1 MPKQPCTWDTDID
14 GYGRPFLQHVTI
26 RVSKNTIGHYWKL
39 WSAPK
44 QSAQHVS
51 ALAVSPRSSTSNSH
65 SLWVAAGGQQHDTP
79 DVMRGTV
86 LLTSTRNIISHNI
99 LVLMWVLLSRVF
111 YLSSHD
117 MPDFHIA
124 SAISLA
130 AAVAVKTM
138 FKIFQNEWH
147 AFQFACSGLTNV
159 AILVTRRLSSLQQF
173 NSHSYPNNKHCHFSI
188 LVSTARQSL
197 WLKSLYEQ
205 NNTIKLTPMK
215 IQLSVYACANIWGS
229 NTVA

>member
-1 MPKQPCTWDTDID
+1 MHSTCQYLLSVQDPAHQTHIASGSRPVANSMIRLTWWEEQ
-14 GYGRPFLQHVTI
+14 Y
-26 RVSKNTIGHYWKL
+26 Y
-39 WSAPK
+39 
-44 QSAQHVS
+44 
-51 ALAVSPRSSTSNSH
+51 SH
-65 SLWVAAGGQQHDTP
+65 P
-79 DVMRGTV
+79 
-86 LLTSTRNIISHNI
+86 LTISHNI

-229 NTVA
+229 NTVAQHSTAGSCIRSLRFVRAMLAAASIVLSTNMA

>member
-1 MPKQPCTWDTDID
+1 MHSTCQHLLSVQDPAHQTHIASGSRPVANSMIRLTWWEEQ
-14 GYGRPFLQHVTI
+14 Y
-26 RVSKNTIGHYWKL
+26 Y
-39 WSAPK
+39 
-44 QSAQHVS
+44 
-51 ALAVSPRSSTSNSH
+51 SH
-65 SLWVAAGGQQHDTP
+65 
-79 DVMRGTV
+79 
-86 LLTSTRNIISHNI
+86 LLTISHNI

-111 YLSSHD
+111 YMSSHD

-215 IQLSVYACANIWGS
+215 IQTISLIQFMHVPTFGVVIQ
-229 NTVA
+229 